1 MAFYQRNS
9 QRGVLSF
16 STLLLFFLWFCYPT
30 ASNTWIA
37 LSILFILTI
46 LNPQIFQNLK
56 SKYFLKFNIHIA
68 LFCVVIFASWYISK
82 SYIAQ
87 YTLPTVPTTKLVR
100 VLFISIS
107 LFISILFLQYH
118 AKKGRGEYILGNLI
132 KIFFVYTV
140 LIDLQSLTV
149 SARAIEE
156 QIYWAG
162 NKFSLTYSNLW
173 LAFLYFLKNPD
184 LRGQKRTVYYSML
197 VVTLFISIH
206 SDCSTLVIATFV
218 MFLLTWL
225 RDSKLSK
232 VLCQPSFFIISI
244 VLSASLMVFF
254 SAVVFQIPFFNYVL
268 VKILGESEDMT
279 GRLLLYERLTTILL
293 DHPLWGYGIRNVA
306 SIIEPLIPTI
316 KNSQNG
322 VLQLYLE
329 MGIMGVVT
337 YFAYLIRIVL
347 HAQGRKM
354 LYPVIVLLYMYLV
367 IGLVE
372 IPFTPTA
379 LFLASFIFLKQ
390 EFYERTHYCRL

>member
-1 MAFYQRNS
+1 
-9 QRGVLSF
+9 
-16 STLLLFFLWFCYPT
+16 
-30 ASNTWIA
+30 
-37 LSILFILTI
+37 
-46 LNPQIFQNLK
+46 
-56 SKYFLKFNIHIA
+56 
-68 LFCVVIFASWYISK
+68 
-82 SYIAQ
+82 
-87 YTLPTVPTTKLVR
+87 
-100 VLFISIS
+100 
-107 LFISILFLQYH
+107 
-118 AKKGRGEYILGNLI
+118 
-132 KIFFVYTV
+132 
-140 LIDLQSLTV
+140 
-149 SARAIEE
+149 
-156 QIYWAG
+156 
-162 NKFSLTYSNLW
+162 
-173 LAFLYFLKNPD
+173 
-184 LRGQKRTVYYSML
+184 
-197 VVTLFISIH
+197 
-206 SDCSTLVIATFV
+206 
-218 MFLLTWL
+218 
-225 RDSKLSK
+225 
-232 VLCQPSFFIISI
+232 
-244 VLSASLMVFF
+244 
-254 SAVVFQIPFFNYVL
+254 
-268 VKILGESEDMT
+268 MT